1 MLGSGSGG
9 KDPNMERAMAMAG
22 ANPMLEVENMKG
34 ST

>member
-1 MLGSGSGG
+1 MLGSSGG

-34 ST
+34 KI